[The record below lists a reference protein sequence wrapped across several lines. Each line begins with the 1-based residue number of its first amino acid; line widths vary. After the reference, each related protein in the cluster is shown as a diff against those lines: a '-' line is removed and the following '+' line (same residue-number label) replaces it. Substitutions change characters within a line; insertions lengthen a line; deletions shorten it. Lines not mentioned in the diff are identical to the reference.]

1 MKTKT
6 LFIDEEVQGEKIG
19 DLNTEQLIKQVV
31 KNIDDSVIS
40 VEIKKRH
47 KSDELGKKISDSNFF
62 QENQMKHQQFGR

>member
-31 KNIDDSVIS
+31 KNIDDDVIS

-47 KSDELGKKISDSNFF
+47 KSDELDESITDPSQS
-62 QENQMKHQQFGR
+62 

>member
-6 LFIDEEVQGEKIG
+6 LFIDEEVQGERFG

-31 KNIDDSVIS
+31 KNIDENVIS

-47 KSDELGKKISDSNFF
+47 KSDEYVKNKKGTQDVVVN
-62 QENQMKHQQFGR
+62 H

>member
-6 LFIDEEVQGEKIG
+6 LFIDEEVQGEKFG

-31 KNIDDSVIS
+31 KNIDDDVIS

-47 KSDELGKKISDSNFF
+47 KSDVSKTTGC
-62 QENQMKHQQFGR
+62 Q